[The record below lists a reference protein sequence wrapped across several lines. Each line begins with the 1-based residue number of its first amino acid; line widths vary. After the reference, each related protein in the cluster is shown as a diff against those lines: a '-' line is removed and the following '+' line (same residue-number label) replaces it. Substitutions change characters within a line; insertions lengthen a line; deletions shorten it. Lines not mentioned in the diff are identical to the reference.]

1 MKNKT
6 FNESKLRKKLQKNK
20 LNQKQKKLIKKI
32 VLYFL
37 LIIFIVGIIFVF
49 NKAKVLRVEIR
60 GLKLIA
66 PITIIEE
73 ANLSDY
79 NNKSLFLIPKKEI
92 KQRIEKNI
100 RLQVESI
107 KISFPDLLIV
117 NIKERETLFLAESK
131 NGIYEITD
139 DGYIIR
145 NSSIYNYDVPYITGL
160 TITSTNEKIENDY
173 TKYLRSVLYELKTN
187 NYDIYNLISEIN
199 AFGKD
204 LILYPRGYQVQV
216 ILDKYVTANKFVD
229 LVAILKTVHDQAT
242 LTYRIDFRFNEA
254 IIN

>member
-79 NNKSLFLIPKKEI
+79 NNKSLFLIPKK
-92 KQRIEKNI
+92 K
-100 RLQVESI
+100 
-107 KISFPDLLIV
+107 
-117 NIKERETLFLAESK
+117 
-131 NGIYEITD
+131 
-139 DGYIIR
+139 
-145 NSSIYNYDVPYITGL
+145 
-160 TITSTNEKIENDY
+160 
-173 TKYLRSVLYELKTN
+173 
-187 NYDIYNLISEIN
+187 
-199 AFGKD
+199 
-204 LILYPRGYQVQV
+204 
-216 ILDKYVTANKFVD
+216 
-229 LVAILKTVHDQAT
+229 
-242 LTYRIDFRFNEA
+242 
-254 IIN
+254 